1 MFSNCSGAGVPAEQP
16 MKKQLDGSSSH
27 FDQETWRQIL
37 TAAKE
42 LFFAKGY
49 KGVSMKEIADAV
61 QVTPAALYYHFPK
74 GKEDLFTKMIQ
85 TLFVEEGVAGLDQV
99 LETTPDLRERLNLF
113 TAFLLMIPIDE
124 QLTMLLRDAREHIKD
139 PESQRI
145 ILSLRDRIKQQV
157 MGLFQ
162 AARDAGGSRRASR
175 GRVRR
180 RTRSP
185 CCLTALRLPHND
197 TSPDSFHALR
207 RGRKEML
214 HVMKRCLSFLPYKR
228 RAHGGDHDPLP

>member
-1 MFSNCSGAGVPAEQP
+1 
-16 MKKQLDGSSSH
+16 MKKHLDGPSSH
-27 FDQETWRQIL
+27 FDQETSRQIL

-162 AARDAGGSRRASR
+162 AARDAGEIRTDIPVEVLVSLYMGMLRESKSLQGSRQASHAVTVLLD
-175 GRVRR
+175 GIA
-180 RTRSP
+180 SP
-185 CCLTALRLPHND
+185 AQRHQP
-197 TSPDSFHALR
+197 
-207 RGRKEML
+207 
-214 HVMKRCLSFLPYKR
+214 
-228 RAHGGDHDPLP
+228 